1 MSRKWITQGLAILGL
16 LCAFAWTAQA
26 GFVDANDIQNSNA
39 DASPSQGESN
49 INDYTSMDDQ
59 LNIAPGDGV
68 VRVLRTDQKALI
80 NDYVTA
86 TIPVQ
91 NANVSELRN
100 VLRRTV
106 NLEGGRAEEIT
117 DNKTGDSFL
126 QVIAPS
132 YMIPYLREA
141 VEGLDVVWLNEYID
155 GSVDSYLRM
164 LHRESSVVDS
174 VARLWAGGD
183 GFSEI
188 DTTNNAVRRYDTPY
202 RIKEYH
208 RVTRDYDIPVNQVEL
223 EVTVYEVNVSNDLK
237 LGVDYIAW
245 KNGPGR
251 NLLTLA
257 VGGYSAEQRAAS
269 LTSIFDPFIDAQAPV
284 FGSTNGKREVLNQ
297 GARESYRAFN
307 YLLPSSYVDFL
318 QAKGQARIMTKQ
330 KIMVK
335 SSQTG
340 VISTENELLAFV
352 NNDNDLVNVTP
363 YRSPVIIVRD
373 NRYDIDDD
381 GFDEVVPGDG
391 TGQPPSQVT
400 DSLLDSNRRL
410 HYQNA
415 GSVGMRLEMTP

>member
-174 VARLWAGGD
+174 VARLWAKGKP
-183 GFSEI
+183 
-188 DTTNNAVRRYDTPY
+188 TQACRTP
-202 RIKEYH
+202 
-208 RVTRDYDIPVNQVEL
+208 
-223 EVTVYEVNVSNDLK
+223 
-237 LGVDYIAW
+237 
-245 KNGPGR
+245 
-251 NLLTLA
+251 
-257 VGGYSAEQRAAS
+257 
-269 LTSIFDPFIDAQAPV
+269 
-284 FGSTNGKREVLNQ
+284 
-297 GARESYRAFN
+297 
-307 YLLPSSYVDFL
+307 
-318 QAKGQARIMTKQ
+318 
-330 KIMVK
+330 
-335 SSQTG
+335 
-340 VISTENELLAFV
+340 
-352 NNDNDLVNVTP
+352 
-363 YRSPVIIVRD
+363 
-373 NRYDIDDD
+373 
-381 GFDEVVPGDG
+381 
-391 TGQPPSQVT
+391 
-400 DSLLDSNRRL
+400 
-410 HYQNA
+410 
-415 GSVGMRLEMTP
+415 